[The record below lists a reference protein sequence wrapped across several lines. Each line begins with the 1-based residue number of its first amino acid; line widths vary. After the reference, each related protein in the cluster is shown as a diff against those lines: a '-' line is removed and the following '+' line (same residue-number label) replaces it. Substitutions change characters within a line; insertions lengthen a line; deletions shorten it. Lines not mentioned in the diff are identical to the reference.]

1 MGLFSRR
8 KESSNGTHRLLLM
21 KDGHVKNVPTSLFG
35 MELVHEVSRLLGSEH
50 IRSTRI
56 SDELTVWHSEIA
68 PGRPHPGAPNPAAS
82 SLAAE
87 HGSPPVTGPAVVTG
101 EMLYG
106 TPYPLDADKAAQ
118 MTTRLGG

>member
-21 KDGHVKNVPTSLFG
+21 KDGHVQTVPTSLFG
-35 MELVHEVSRLLGSEH
+35 MDLVQEVSRLLGSEH
-50 IRSTRI
+50 IRSTRMG
-56 SDELTVWHSEIA
+56 DALTLWHAEIA

-82 SLAAE
+82 QLATE
-87 HGSPPVTGPAVVTG
+87 HGAPPVTGPAVLSG

-106 TPYPLDADKAAQ
+106 APYPLDVDKAAQ
-118 MTTRLGG
+118 IATRLGG